1 MNIKFKGHDSGNCRV
16 YGTHN
21 RKLYCIME
29 GYNKYGYMGLFECSK
44 DGEPSHQIS
53 AVPYTFDGIDKEVIE
68 AIKVRSTEGWGDKQL
83 MKILNIPLRTWLY

>member
-1 MNIKFKGHDSGNCRV
+1 MNIKFKGYDSGNCRV

-29 GYNKYGYMGLFECSK
+29 GYDNYGYMGLFACSK

-53 AVPYTFDGIDKEVIE
+53 NIAYIFDGIGKSIIE
-68 AIKVRSTEGWGDKQL
+68 QITIHSPQGWGDK
-83 MKILNIPLRTWLY
+83 